1 MKSLKPLRS
10 LLAVA
15 MTALSFSALAA
26 SELTVYTAL
35 EPEDMGKYAARFNQD
50 HPDVKINWVRDSTG
64 VITARLLAEKANPQ
78 ADAVWGLAATSLMLL
93 QKDGMLQGYAAK
105 DVDQLKPLFRDS
117 QNPPEWIGM
126 DAWMAAICF
135 NTVEAAKYNL
145 PQPKTWQDLT
155 NPVYRGH
162 VVMPH
167 PASSGTGYL
176 DVSAWLQTFGA
187 DQGWTFMDGLH
198 QNIKSYTHSGSKPCK
213 MAATGEAPIGISFAY
228 RGAKEKAAGAPLE
241 LIFPSEG
248 LGWEMEAAGILKGT
262 KQLAAAQTLMDWAAS
277 EKANQLYNEGY
288 AILARPGIAKP
299 VAHFP
304 AEPEK
309 LLIKNDFNWAAKN
322 RDSILT
328 EWQKR
333 YEGKAE
339 AK

>member
-35 EPEDMGKYAARFNQD
+35 EPEDLSKYAARFNQD

-78 ADAVWGLAATSLMLL
+78 ADAVWGLAATSLKLL
-93 QKDGMLQGYAAK
+93 QQDGMLEGYAAK
-105 DVDQLKPLFRDS
+105 NAEQLKPLFRDS
-117 QNPPEWIGM
+117 QNPPQWIGM

-155 NPVYRGH
+155 NPVYRDH

-187 DQGWTFMDGLH
+187 DKGWTFMDGLH
-198 QNIKSYTHSGSKPCK
+198 QNIKSYT
-213 MAATGEAPIGISFAY
+213 
-228 RGAKEKAAGAPLE
+228 PLR
-241 LIFPSEG
+241 LQALQDG
-248 LGWEMEAAGILKGT
+248 
-262 KQLAAAQTLMDWAAS
+262 
-277 EKANQLYNEGY
+277 
-288 AILARPGIAKP
+288 R
-299 VAHFP
+299 H
-304 AEPEK
+304 
-309 LLIKNDFNWAAKN
+309 
-322 RDSILT
+322 R
-328 EWQKR
+328 
-333 YEGKAE
+333 
-339 AK
+339 

>member
-1 MKSLKPLRS
+1 
-10 LLAVA
+10 
-15 MTALSFSALAA
+15 MTSLSFAALAN

-35 EPEDMGKYAARFNQD
+35 EPEDLSKYAERFNQD

-78 ADAVWGLAATSLMLL
+78 ADAVWGLAATSLKLL
-93 QKDGMLQGYAAK
+93 QQDGMLQGYAPK
-105 DVDQLKPLFRDS
+105 NLDQLKPLFRDG
-117 QNPPEWIGM
+117 QNPPQWIGM
-126 DAWMAAICF
+126 DAWMAAVCF
-135 NTVEAAKYNL
+135 NTVEAAKYHL
-145 PQPKTWQDLT
+145 PVPKTWQDLT

-162 VVMPH
+162 IVMPH

-176 DVSAWLQTFGA
+176 DVSAWLQTFGP
-187 DQGWTFMDGLH
+187 DKGWTFMDGLH

-228 RGAKEKAAGAPLE
+228 RGAKEITAGAPLQ
-241 LIFPSEG
+241 LVFPTEG
-248 LGWEMEAAGILKGT
+248 LGWEMEAAAIIKGT
-262 KQLAAAQTLMDWAAS
+262 KQLSGAQTLMDWAAS

-288 AILARPGIAKP
+288 AIVAMPGIAKP

-304 AEPEK
+304 AEPEQ
-309 LLIKNDFNWAAKN
+309 LLIKNDFDWAAKN
-322 RDSILT
+322 RDRVLT

-333 YEGKAE
+333 YEDKAE

>member
-35 EPEDMGKYAARFNQD
+35 EPEDLSKYAARFNQD

-78 ADAVWGLAATSLMLL
+78 ADAVWGLAATSLKLL
-93 QKDGMLQGYAAK
+93 QQDGMLEGYAAK
-105 DVDQLKPLFRDS
+105 NAEQLKPLFRDS
-117 QNPPEWIGM
+117 QNPPQWIGM

-155 NPVYRGH
+155 NPVYRDH

-187 DQGWTFMDGLH
+187 DKGWTFMDGLH

-228 RGAKEKAAGAPLE
+228 RGAKEKTAGAPLE

-262 KQLAAAQTLMDWAAS
+262 QQLAAAQTLMDWAAS

-288 AILARPGIAKP
+288 AIVAMPGIAKP

-309 LLIKNDFNWAAKN
+309 LLIKNDFDWAAQN
-322 RDSILT
+322 RDSIFT

>member
-10 LLAVA
+10 LFAIAMTSLSFAAVA
-15 MTALSFSALAA
+15 N

-35 EPEDMGKYAARFNQD
+35 EPEDLSKYAERFNQD

-78 ADAVWGLAATSLMLL
+78 ADAVWGLAATSLKLL
-93 QKDGMLQGYAAK
+93 QQDGMLQGYAPK
-105 DVDQLKPLFRDS
+105 NLEQLKPLFRDE
-117 QNPPEWIGM
+117 QNPPQWIGM
-126 DAWMAAICF
+126 DAWMAAVCF

-145 PQPKTWQDLT
+145 PVPKTWQDLT

-162 VVMPH
+162 IVMPH

-176 DVSAWLQTFGA
+176 DVSAWLQTFGP
-187 DQGWTFMDGLH
+187 DKGWTFMDGLH

-228 RGAKEKAAGAPLE
+228 RGAKEITAGAPLQ
-241 LIFPSEG
+241 LVFPTEG
-248 LGWEMEAAGILKGT
+248 LGWEMEAAGIIKGT
-262 KQLAAAQTLMDWAAS
+262 KQLSGAQTLMDWAAS

-288 AILARPGIAKP
+288 AIVAMPGIAKP

-304 AEPEK
+304 ADPEQ
-309 LLIKNDFNWAAKN
+309 LLIKNDFDWAAKN
-322 RDSILT
+322 RDQVLT

-333 YEGKAE
+333 YEDKAE

>member
-35 EPEDMGKYAARFNQD
+35 EPEDLSKYAARFNQD

-78 ADAVWGLAATSLMLL
+78 ADAVWGLAATSLKLL
-93 QKDGMLQGYAAK
+93 QQDGMLEGYAAK
-105 DVDQLKPLFRDS
+105 NAEQLKPLFRDS
-117 QNPPEWIGM
+117 QNPPQWIGM

-187 DQGWTFMDGLH
+187 DKGWTFMDGLH

-288 AILARPGIAKP
+288 AIVAMPGIAKP

-304 AEPEK
+304 AEPET
-309 LLIKNDFNWAAKN
+309 LLIKNDFDWAAQN

-333 YEGKAE
+333 YKGKAE

>member
-1 MKSLKPLRS
+1 MFKPLALVAAVLSAFS
-10 LLAVA
+10 LNAFA
-15 MTALSFSALAA
+15 KTD
-26 SELTVYTAL
+26 LTVYTAL
-35 EPEDMGKYAARFNQD
+35 EAEQLKTYKQAFEKAN
-50 HPDVKINWVRDSTG
+50 PDVEIKWVRDSTG
-64 VITARLLAEKANPQ
+64 IITAKLLAEKDRPQ

-187 DQGWTFMDGLH
+187 DKGWTFMDGLH

-262 KQLAAAQTLMDWAAS
+262 QQLAAAQTLMDWAAS

-304 AEPEK
+304 AEPET
-309 LLIKNDFNWAAKN
+309 LLIKNDFDWAAQN

>member
-1 MKSLKPLRS
+1 M
-10 LLAVA
+10 
-15 MTALSFSALAA
+15 
-26 SELTVYTAL
+26 
-35 EPEDMGKYAARFNQD
+35 
-50 HPDVKINWVRDSTG
+50 
-64 VITARLLAEKANPQ
+64 ITARLLAEKANPQ

-155 NPVYRGH
+155 KPVYRGH

-187 DQGWTFMDGLH
+187 EKGWTFMDGLH

-228 RGAKEKAAGAPLE
+228 RGRQRESRRRAAGADLPKRR
-241 LIFPSEG
+241 PG
-248 LGWEMEAAGILKGT
+248 LGNGSRWHSSRAPSNWPP
-262 KQLAAAQTLMDWAAS
+262 AQTLMDWAAS

-288 AILARPGIAKP
+288 AILARPGIAKTRSRTSRP
-299 VAHFP
+299 SQ
-304 AEPEK
+304 
-309 LLIKNDFNWAAKN
+309 KNC
-322 RDSILT
+322 
-328 EWQKR
+328 
-333 YEGKAE
+333 
-339 AK
+339 

>member
-1 MKSLKPLRS
+1 
-10 LLAVA
+10 
-15 MTALSFSALAA
+15 
-26 SELTVYTAL
+26 
-35 EPEDMGKYAARFNQD
+35 
-50 HPDVKINWVRDSTG
+50 
-64 VITARLLAEKANPQ
+64 
-78 ADAVWGLAATSLMLL
+78 
-93 QKDGMLQGYAAK
+93 
-105 DVDQLKPLFRDS
+105 
-117 QNPPEWIGM
+117 M

-187 DQGWTFMDGLH
+187 DKGWTFMDGLH

-288 AILARPGIAKP
+288 AIVAMPGIAKS

-309 LLIKNDFNWAAKN
+309 LLIKNDFDWAAQN